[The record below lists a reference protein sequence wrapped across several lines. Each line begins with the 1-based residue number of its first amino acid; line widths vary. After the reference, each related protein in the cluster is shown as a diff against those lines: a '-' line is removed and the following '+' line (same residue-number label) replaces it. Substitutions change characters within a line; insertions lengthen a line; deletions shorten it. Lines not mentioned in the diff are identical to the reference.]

1 MDATDTMKDG
11 QDKKHYDG
19 CERYDGQKARRARST
34 KIQDTLTT
42 VQSNTNFTTKA
53 NDRCLRRMRTTRWKM
68 EKKHEDP
75 RHVNDGP
82 NTNLRRKRTTRVY
95 DGYII
100 EESSSREINMLRL
113 AQPSTERPNAQESP
127 AQKGPR
133 HAYDGCDKTHTEV
146 RPRQYTR

>member
-1 MDATDTMKDG
+1 
-11 QDKKHYDG
+11 
-19 CERYDGQKARRARST
+19 
-34 KIQDTLTT
+34 
-42 VQSNTNFTTKA
+42 
-53 NDRCLRRMRTTRWKM
+53 M

-113 AQPSTERPNAQESP
+113 AQSSTERSNAQESP

-133 HAYDGCDKTHTEV
+133 HTTTLLMEIRHKRDRKAQDTLLMDAIIHIEVQDKC
-146 RPRQYTR
+146 TR